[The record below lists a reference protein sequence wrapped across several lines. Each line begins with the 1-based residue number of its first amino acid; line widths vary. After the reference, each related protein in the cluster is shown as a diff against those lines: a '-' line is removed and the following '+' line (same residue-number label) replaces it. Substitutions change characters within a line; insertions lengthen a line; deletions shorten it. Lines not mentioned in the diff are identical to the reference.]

1 MEVNPVAVYVDRY
14 WAAIWFAGNEGQ
26 PSTACFYIDPFGRYT
41 DNFPSSVLRD
51 RFVSDVTQAVGCI
64 HMTVRSLHDYL
75 DEKASNGNGL
85 LKKSI
90 RSHPH
95 STPIFHYLWMLASL
109 DVGS

>member
-85 LKKSI
+85 LK
-90 RSHPH
+90 
-95 STPIFHYLWMLASL
+95 
-109 DVGS
+109 